1 MLALLL
7 PAAFSLA
14 QDAYEAGDLPRAQEQ
29 LAIALREDPDCAW
42 CHYLAANIAGR
53 RGDERTEERELRT
66 TVSLDPQTSAHHDLA
81 DLALRHGDEAGAL
94 REFRADLETH
104 ADCYEARIN
113 TAALLLKSGHPA
125 DAAREYAVSL
135 RYHPQDRRAEQ
146 GLRRARLHETLPIAA
161 LFALCCAIFFLHR
174 RHVRS

>member
-7 PAAFSLA
+7 PAAFAMA

-42 CHYLAANIAGR
+42 CHYLAANIAAR
-53 RGDERTEERELRT
+53 RGDVAAEERELRR
-66 TVSLDPQTSAHHDLA
+66 TVALDPQTSAHHDLG
-81 DLALRHGDEAGAL
+81 DLALGRGDEPTAL
-94 REFRADLETH
+94 REFQADLAAH

-125 DAAREYAVSL
+125 DAAREYAISL
-135 RYHPQDRRAEQ
+135 RYHPQDPRAEQ
-146 GLRRARLHETLPIAA
+146 GLRRAKLHQTLPFAA
-161 LFALCCAIFFLHR
+161 MIALCCAIFLLHR